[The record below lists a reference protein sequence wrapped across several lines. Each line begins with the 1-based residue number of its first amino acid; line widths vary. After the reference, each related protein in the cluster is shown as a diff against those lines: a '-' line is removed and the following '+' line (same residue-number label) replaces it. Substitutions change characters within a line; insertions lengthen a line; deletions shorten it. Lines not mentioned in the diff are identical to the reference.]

1 MHRDLIGA
9 RSYELEILEF
19 FGPVAAHAQFLTGPI
34 AMNDVIL
41 DLSGIEK
48 HYQNG
53 DTVVRALDGVSLKIH
68 SGEFVAIM
76 GQSGSGKST
85 LMNIIGC
92 LDRPTSGSYRVL
104 GKEAANLSADEL
116 AALRRET
123 FGFVF
128 QRYNLLATATAG
140 ENVEIPSVYAG
151 LPKQKRSQ
159 RANRLLQRLGMADR
173 TDHRPAE
180 LSGGQQQRVAIAR
193 ALVNDPPV
201 ILADEPTGALD
212 SKSGDEVLVL
222 LKELHAEGRTIILI
236 THAET
241 VAQHASRIVR
251 IQDGQIL
258 EDSGVVRKETSSPVD
273 TELNLKSAVTLAAS
287 IHEALV
293 TAWRSLRVNIFRTVL
308 TLLGIIIGVAA
319 VVAMLAVGE
328 GSRQKVLDRI
338 SSFGTN
344 LMLIR
349 PGAAGIRNAG
359 DIVTLIPEDA
369 AAIRALPNIE
379 TALPERSG
387 RMTVRFGNRD
397 YQTSVQGTG
406 EDFPKARDWK
416 VADGQFFNADD
427 MKQYAPVVV
436 LGRTVAKTLFPD
448 GGEVVGN
455 YVLLKNV
462 PFLVIGVMSEKGASP
477 NGSDQDDVIFTP
489 INTGLVRLFGKS
501 YLSSITIKVADAGD
515 IVATQERVE
524 NLLRERHRTEDFS
537 VRNMASFLQAA
548 METQDTFTLLLGT
561 VAAISLLVG
570 GIGVMN
576 IMLVSVVERTRE
588 IGIRMATGARMRD
601 ILLQF
606 NIEAAVVCAAGGLLG
621 ILVGVAAGMILRY
634 SGMSVI
640 FSLTPAV
647 LAFACASATG
657 LIFGYLP
664 ARKAARL
671 DPVVALASE

>member
-1 MHRDLIGA
+1 MKA
-9 RSYELEILEF
+9 PILE
-19 FGPVAAHAQFLTGPI
+19 
-34 AMNDVIL
+34 
-41 DLSGIEK
+41 LSDIHK
-48 HYQNG
+48 HYTNG
-53 DTVVRALDGVSLKIH
+53 DTTVRALDGVSLTIH
-68 SGEFVAIM
+68 RGEFVAIM

-92 LDRPTSGSYRVL
+92 LDRPTSGSYQVL
-104 GKEAANLSADEL
+104 GQEAAHLAPDEL

-128 QRYNLLATATAG
+128 QRYNLLATATAS
-140 ENVEIPSVYAG
+140 ENVEIPSVYTG
-151 LPKQKRSQ
+151 LSKQKRAQ
-159 RANRLLQRLGMADR
+159 RAGGLLQRLGLGDR
-173 TDHRPAE
+173 IDHRPAE

-212 SKSGDEVLVL
+212 SKSGEEVLAL

-236 THAET
+236 THAEN
-241 VAQHASRIVR
+241 VARHASRIVS
-251 IQDGQIL
+251 IQDGRIL
-258 EDSGVVRKETSSPVD
+258 EDSGV
-273 TELNLKSAVTLAAS
+273 TEKLTNENIRDENRNVSGVSFAAS
-287 IHEALV
+287 MQEALV
-293 TAWRSLRVNIFRTVL
+293 TAWRSLRVNLFRTVL

-328 GSRQKVLDRI
+328 GSRQKVMDRI
-338 SSFGTN
+338 SAFGTN

-349 PGAAGIRNAG
+349 PGAAGIRNTG
-359 DIVTLIPEDA
+359 DIITLVPEDA
-369 AAIRALPNIE
+369 AAIKTLPNVE
-379 TALPERSG
+379 NALPERSS
-387 RMTVRFGNRD
+387 RMTVRYGNID

-406 EDFPKARDWK
+406 EDFPSARDWK
-416 VADGQFFNADD
+416 VAEGQFFHADD
-427 MKQYAPVVV
+427 LKTYAPLMV
-436 LGRTVAKTLFPD
+436 LGRTVARTLFPD
-448 GGEVVGN
+448 GRSPVGK
-455 YVLLKNV
+455 YVLLRNV
-462 PFLVIGVMSEKGASP
+462 PFLVIGVMTEKGASP
-477 NGSDQDDVIFTP
+477 NGSDQDDVVFVP
-489 INTGLVRLFGKS
+489 INTGLVRIFGKS
-501 YLSSITIKVADAGD
+501 YLSSITVKVADSTD
-515 IVATQERVE
+515 IDATQASIEA
-524 NLLRERHRTEDFS
+524 LLKSRHRKEDFS
-537 VRNMASFLQAA
+537 VRNMASILQAA

-606 NIEAAVVCAAGGLLG
+606 NIEAAVVCAAGGVLG
-621 ILVGVAAGMILRY
+621 ILVGLIAGVALRY
-634 SGMSVI
+634 SGMTVI
-640 FSLTPAV
+640 FSMTPAV

-671 DPVVALASE
+671 DPVIALASE

>member
-1 MHRDLIGA
+1 MNDT
-9 RSYELEILEF
+9 ILE
-19 FGPVAAHAQFLTGPI
+19 LTDI
-34 AMNDVIL
+34 H
-41 DLSGIEK
+41 K

-53 DTVVRALDGVSLKIH
+53 DTTVRALDGVSLSIKP
-68 SGEFVAIM
+68 GEFVAIM

-104 GKEAANLSADEL
+104 SKEAAYLSADEL

-151 LPKQKRSQ
+151 LAKHKRTE
-159 RANRLLQRLGMADR
+159 RALKLLDRLGLGDR

-212 SKSGDEVLVL
+212 SHSGDEVLAL
-222 LKELHAEGRTIILI
+222 LKQLHAEGRTIILI
-236 THAET
+236 THAEN
-241 VAQHASRIVR
+241 VAQHAGRIVR
-251 IQDGQIL
+251 IQDGRIL
-258 EDSGVVRKETSSPVD
+258 KDSGPAPERTAVAAEDDRDLSEG
-273 TELNLKSAVTLAAS
+273 VTLAAS
-287 IHEALV
+287 MQEALV
-293 TAWRSLRVNIFRTVL
+293 TAWRSLRVNLFRTVL

-349 PGAAGIRNAG
+349 PGAAGIRNTG
-359 DIVTLIPEDA
+359 DIATLVPDDA
-369 AAIRALPNIE
+369 AAIKALPNVE
-379 TALPERSG
+379 AALPERSG
-387 RMTVRFGNRD
+387 RATVRLGNID

-406 EDFPKARDWK
+406 EDFPTARDWP
-416 VADGQFFNADD
+416 VAEGQFFNSDD
-427 MKQYAPVVV
+427 MKHYAAVVV
-436 LGRTVAKTLFPD
+436 LGRTVAKTIFPNGD
-448 GGEVVGN
+448 SPIGK

-462 PFLVIGVMSEKGASP
+462 PFLVTGVMTEKGASP
-477 NGSDQDDVIFTP
+477 NGTDQDDVIFVP
-489 INTGLVRLFGKS
+489 ITTGLVRLFGKN
-501 YLSSITIKVADAGD
+501 YLSSITIKVKDAADID
-515 IVATQERVE
+515 ATQQSVE
-524 NLLRERHRTEDFS
+524 NLLRERHKTEDFS

-606 NIEAAVVCAAGGLLG
+606 NIEAAVVCAAGGVLG
-621 ILVGVAAGMILRY
+621 ILIGIAAGMILRY
-634 SGMSVI
+634 SGMAVI
-640 FSLTPAV
+640 FSVTPAL

-664 ARKAARL
+664 ARKAAQL
-671 DPVVALASE
+671 DPVIALASE

>member
-1 MHRDLIGA
+1 MNDT
-9 RSYELEILEF
+9 ILE
-19 FGPVAAHAQFLTGPI
+19 LTDI
-34 AMNDVIL
+34 H
-41 DLSGIEK
+41 K

-53 DTVVRALDGVSLKIH
+53 DTTVRALDGVSLSIKR
-68 SGEFVAIM
+68 GEFVAIM

-104 GKEAANLSADEL
+104 SKEAAYLSADEL

-151 LPKQKRSQ
+151 LAKHKRTE
-159 RANRLLQRLGMADR
+159 RALKLLERLGLGDR

-212 SKSGDEVLVL
+212 SHSGDEVLAL
-222 LKELHAEGRTIILI
+222 LKQLHAEGRTIILI
-236 THAET
+236 THAEN
-241 VAQHASRIVR
+241 VAQHAGRIVR
-251 IQDGQIL
+251 IQDGRIL
-258 EDSGVVRKETSSPVD
+258 KDSGPAPERTAVAAEDDRDLSEG
-273 TELNLKSAVTLAAS
+273 VTLAAS
-287 IHEALV
+287 MQEALV
-293 TAWRSLRVNIFRTVL
+293 TAWRSLRVNLFRTVL

-349 PGAAGIRNAG
+349 PGAAGIRNTG
-359 DIVTLIPEDA
+359 DIATLVPDDA
-369 AAIRALPNIE
+369 AAIKALPNVE
-379 TALPERSG
+379 AALPERSG
-387 RMTVRFGNRD
+387 RATVRLGNID

-406 EDFPKARDWK
+406 EDFPTARDWP
-416 VADGQFFNADD
+416 VAEGQFFNSDD
-427 MKQYAPVVV
+427 MKHYAAVVV
-436 LGRTVAKTLFPD
+436 LGRTVAKTIFPNGD
-448 GGEVVGN
+448 SPIGK

-462 PFLVIGVMSEKGASP
+462 PFLVTGVMTEKGASP
-477 NGSDQDDVIFTP
+477 NGTDQDDVIFVP
-489 INTGLVRLFGKS
+489 ITTGLVRLFGKN
-501 YLSSITIKVADAGD
+501 YLSSITIKVKDAAD
-515 IVATQERVE
+515 INATQQSVE
-524 NLLRERHRTEDFS
+524 NLLRERHKTEDFS

-606 NIEAAVVCAAGGLLG
+606 NIEAAVVCAAGGVLG
-621 ILVGVAAGMILRY
+621 ILIGIAAGMILRY
-634 SGMSVI
+634 SGMAVI
-640 FSLTPAV
+640 FSVTPAL

-664 ARKAARL
+664 ARKAAQL
-671 DPVVALASE
+671 DPVIALASE

>member
-1 MHRDLIGA
+1 MN
-9 RSYELEILEF
+9 EKILE
-19 FGPVAAHAQFLTGPI
+19 LK
-34 AMNDVIL
+34 DVH
-41 DLSGIEK
+41 K

-53 DTVVRALDGVSLKIH
+53 DTTVRALDGVSLTVH
-68 SGEFVAIM
+68 RGEFLAIM

-104 GKEAANLSADEL
+104 GKEASQLSPDEL

-151 LPKQKRSQ
+151 LPKHKRAQ
-159 RANRLLQRLGMADR
+159 RAGGLLQRLGLGDR
-173 TDHRPAE
+173 TDHRPSE
-180 LSGGQQQRVAIAR
+180 LSGGQQQRVAVAR

-212 SKSGDEVLVL
+212 SKSGEEVLTL
-222 LKELHAEGRTIILI
+222 LKQLHGEGRTIILI
-236 THAET
+236 THAEN
-241 VAQHASRIVR
+241 VARHASRIVQ
-251 IQDGQIL
+251 IQDGRIT
-258 EDSGVVRKETSSPVD
+258 EDSGVRDHGTVTSEYEDRDYTSGV
-273 TELNLKSAVTLAAS
+273 SFAVSLE
-287 IHEALV
+287 EALV
-293 TAWRSLRVNIFRTVL
+293 TAWRSLRVNLFRTVL

-328 GSRQKVLDRI
+328 GSRQKVMDRI
-338 SSFGTN
+338 SAFGTN
-344 LMLIR
+344 LMLVR
-349 PGAAGIRNAG
+349 PGGAGIRNAG
-359 DIVTLIPEDA
+359 DIATLVPEDA
-369 AAIRALPNIE
+369 AAIKALPNIE

-387 RMTVRFGNRD
+387 RMTVRYGNMD

-406 EDFPKARDWK
+406 EDFPSARDWK
-416 VADGQFFNADD
+416 VGEGQFFNADD
-427 MKQYAPVVV
+427 MKLYAPVVV
-436 LGRTVAKTLFPD
+436 LGRTVAKTVFPE
-448 GGEVVGN
+448 GGNPVGK
-455 YVLLKNV
+455 YVLLRNV
-462 PFLVIGVMSEKGASP
+462 PFLVIGVMTEKGASP
-477 NGSDQDDVIFTP
+477 NGSDQDDVIFVP
-489 INTGLVRLFGKS
+489 INTGLIRLFGKT
-501 YLSSITIKVADAGD
+501 YLSSITIKVADASD
-515 IVATQERVE
+515 IEATQQRVE
-524 NLLRERHRTEDFS
+524 TLLKTRHRAEDFS
-537 VRNMASFLQAA
+537 VRNMASILQAA

-606 NIEAAVVCAAGGLLG
+606 NIEAAVVCAAGGVLG
-621 ILVGVAAGMILRY
+621 IVLGIISGLVLRY
-634 SGMSVI
+634 SGMTVVFSV
-640 FSLTPAV
+640 TPAV
-647 LAFACASATG
+647 LAFVCASATG

-664 ARKAARL
+664 ARKAAQL

>member
-1 MHRDLIGA
+1 MN
-9 RSYELEILEF
+9 STILE
-19 FGPVAAHAQFLTGPI
+19 L
-34 AMNDVIL
+34 NDIQ
-41 DLSGIEK
+41 K
-48 HYQNG
+48 HYKNG
-53 DTVVRALDGVSLKIH
+53 DSTVRALDGVSLTIQR
-68 SGEFVAIM
+68 GEFVAIM

-92 LDRPTSGSYRVL
+92 LDRPTAGSYRVL

-128 QRYNLLATATAG
+128 QKYNLLATATAG

-151 LPKQKRSQ
+151 LAKHKRAE
-159 RANRLLQRLGMADR
+159 RALSLLGRLGLADR

-212 SKSGDEVLVL
+212 SHSGDEVLAL
-222 LKELHAEGRTIILI
+222 LQQLHAEGRTIVLI
-236 THAET
+236 THAEN
-241 VAQHASRIVR
+241 VARHASRIVR
-251 IQDGQIL
+251 IQDGRVL
-258 EDSGVVRKETSSPVD
+258 EDSGAVHGDVA
-273 TELNLKSAVTLAAS
+273 SAVAREDYDLGRGVSLAAS
-287 IHEALV
+287 MQEALV

-359 DIVTLIPEDA
+359 DIATLVPEDA
-369 AAIRALPNIE
+369 TAIKALPNIE
-379 TALPERSG
+379 TALPERNG
-387 RMTVRFGNRD
+387 RMTVRFGNID
-397 YQTSVQGTG
+397 YQTSVQGTA
-406 EDFPKARDWK
+406 EDFPKARDWP
-416 VADGQFFNADD
+416 VAEGQFFNADD
-427 MKQYAPVVV
+427 RKQYAAVVV
-436 LGRTVAKTLFPD
+436 LGRSVAKTLFPD
-448 GGEVVGN
+448 GRNPVGK
-455 YVLLKNV
+455 YVLMRNV
-462 PFLVIGVMSEKGASP
+462 PFVVIGVMTEKGASP
-477 NGSDQDDVIFTP
+477 NGSDQDDVIFVP
-489 INTGLVRLFGKS
+489 ISTGLIRLFGKN
-501 YLSSITIKVADAGD
+501 YLSSITIKVKEAAD
-515 IVATQERVE
+515 IEATQQSVE
-524 NLLRERHRTEDFS
+524 ALLRARHKTEDFS

-606 NIEAAVVCAAGGLLG
+606 NIEAAVVCAAGGMLG
-621 ILVGVAAGMILRY
+621 ILVGLGAGLLLRY
-634 SGMSVI
+634 TGMSVI
-640 FSLTPAV
+640 FSVTPAL

-664 ARKAARL
+664 ARKAAQL

>member
-1 MHRDLIGA
+1 MSA
-9 RSYELEILEF
+9 TILE
-19 FGPVAAHAQFLTGPI
+19 
-34 AMNDVIL
+34 
-41 DLSGIEK
+41 LSDIHK
-48 HYQNG
+48 HYKNG
-53 DTVVRALDGVSLKIH
+53 DTTVRALDGVSLTIQR
-68 SGEFVAIM
+68 GEFVAIM

-104 GKEAANLSADEL
+104 GKEAAHLSPDEL

-128 QRYNLLATATAG
+128 QKYNLLATATAG

-151 LPKQKRSQ
+151 LAKHKRSE
-159 RANRLLQRLGMADR
+159 RAASLLRRLGLGDR
-173 TDHRPAE
+173 TDHRPSE

-212 SKSGDEVLVL
+212 SRSGDEVLAL
-222 LKELHAEGRTIILI
+222 LKQLHAEGRTIILI
-236 THAET
+236 THAEN
-241 VAQHASRIVR
+241 VAQNAGRIVR
-251 IQDGQIL
+251 IQDGRIL
-258 EDSGVVRKETSSPVD
+258 DDTASQQASSALARQDLDLGRGVG
-273 TELNLKSAVTLAAS
+273 LAAS
-287 IHEALV
+287 VQEALV
-293 TAWRSLRVNIFRTVL
+293 TAWRSLRVNLFRTVL

-359 DIVTLIPEDA
+359 DIATLVPDDA
-369 AAIRALPNIE
+369 DAIRELPNIE
-379 TALPERSG
+379 AVLPERNG
-387 RMTVRFGNRD
+387 RATVRYGNID
-397 YQTSVQGTG
+397 YQTSTQGTG
-406 EDFPKARDWK
+406 EDFPAARDWP
-416 VADGQFFNADD
+416 VAEGQFFSHDD
-427 MKQYAPVVV
+427 MKHYAAVVV

-448 GGEVVGN
+448 GSSPVGK
-455 YVLLKNV
+455 YVLLRNV
-462 PFLVIGVMSEKGASP
+462 PFLVIGVMTEKGASP
-477 NGSDQDDVIFTP
+477 FGSDQDDVIFVP
-489 INTGLVRLFGKS
+489 INTGLVRLFGKN
-501 YLSSITIKVADAGD
+501 YLSSITIKVKDTADLA
-515 IVATQERVE
+515 ATQERVE
-524 NLLRERHRTEDFS
+524 NLLIARHKAEDFS
-537 VRNMASFLQAA
+537 VRNMASYLQAA

-606 NIEAAVVCAAGGLLG
+606 NIEAAVVCAAGGILG
-621 ILVGVAAGMILRY
+621 ILVGVGAGLVLRF

-640 FSLTPAV
+640 FSVTPAV

-657 LIFGYLP
+657 LVFGYLP
-664 ARKAARL
+664 ARKAAQL
-671 DPVVALASE
+671 DPVIALASE

>member
-1 MHRDLIGA
+1 MT
-9 RSYELEILEF
+9 ILE
-19 FGPVAAHAQFLTGPI
+19 LTDI
-34 AMNDVIL
+34 Q
-41 DLSGIEK
+41 K
-48 HYQNG
+48 HYKNG
-53 DTVVRALDGVSLKIH
+53 DTVVRALDGVSLTIKR
-68 SGEFVAIM
+68 GEFVAIM

-128 QRYNLLATATAG
+128 QKYNLLATATAG

-151 LPKQKRSQ
+151 LAKHKRAE
-159 RANRLLQRLGMADR
+159 RAVGLLRRLGLGDR
-173 TDHRPAE
+173 TDHRPSE

-212 SKSGDEVLVL
+212 SRSGDEVLAL
-222 LKELHAEGRTIILI
+222 LKQLHAEGRTIILI
-236 THAET
+236 THAEN

-251 IQDGQIL
+251 IQDGRIL
-258 EDSGVVRKETSSPVD
+258 EDS
-273 TELNLKSAVTLAAS
+273 SAACGAAAASAAQEDYDLSRGVTLAAS
-287 IHEALV
+287 VQEALV

-359 DIVTLIPEDA
+359 DIATLVPEDA
-369 AAIRALPNIE
+369 AALKTLPNIE
-379 TALPERSG
+379 AALPERST
-387 RMTVRFGNRD
+387 RTTVRFGSID

-406 EDFPKARDWK
+406 EDFPKARDWP
-416 VADGQFFNADD
+416 VAEGQFFNADD
-427 MKQYAPVVV
+427 MKQYAAVVV

-448 GGEVVGN
+448 GGSPIGK
-455 YVLLKNV
+455 YVLMRNV
-462 PFLVIGVMSEKGASP
+462 PFLVIGVMTEKGASP
-477 NGSDQDDVIFTP
+477 NGSDQDDVIFVP
-489 INTGLVRLFGKS
+489 INTGLVRLFGRS
-501 YLSSITIKVADAGD
+501 YLSSITVKVKDSADIA
-515 IVATQERVE
+515 ATQESVE
-524 NLLRERHRTEDFS
+524 ALLRARHKSEDFS

-606 NIEAAVVCAAGGLLG
+606 NIEAAVVCAAGGILG
-621 ILVGVAAGMILRY
+621 ILVGVGAGLVLRY
-634 SGMSVI
+634 TGMSVI
-640 FSLTPAV
+640 FSVTPAV
-647 LAFACASATG
+647 LAFVCASATG

-664 ARKAARL
+664 ARKAAQL
-671 DPVVALASE
+671 DPVIALASE

>member
-1 MHRDLIGA
+1 MSALLELTDL
-9 RSYELEILEF
+9 
-19 FGPVAAHAQFLTGPI
+19 H
-34 AMNDVIL
+34 
-41 DLSGIEK
+41 K

-53 DTVVRALDGVSLKIH
+53 DSIVRALDGVSLNIRR
-68 SGEFVAIM
+68 GEFVAIM

-92 LDRPTSGSYRVL
+92 LDRPTAGSYRVM
-104 GKEAANLSADEL
+104 GREAAHLSPDEL

-128 QRYNLLATATAG
+128 QRYNLLATASAG

-151 LPKQKRSQ
+151 LAKRQ
-159 RANRLLQRLGMADR
+159 RVERARRLLERLGLGDR
-173 TDHRPAE
+173 IDHRPAE

-212 SKSGDEVLVL
+212 SHSGEEVLAL
-222 LKELHAEGRTIILI
+222 LKQLHAEGRTIILI
-236 THAET
+236 THAEN
-241 VAQHASRIVR
+241 VAKNASRIVR
-251 IQDGQIL
+251 IQDGRII
-258 EDSGVVRKETSSPVD
+258 EDSG
-273 TELNLKSAVTLAAS
+273 SANEAQALREAKQLRLAAAVSLAAS
-287 IHEALV
+287 LQEALV
-293 TAWRSLRVNIFRTVL
+293 TAWRSLRVNLFRTVL

-349 PGAAGIRNAG
+349 PGAAGIRNTG
-359 DIVTLIPEDA
+359 DIATLVPEDA
-369 AAIRALPNIE
+369 QAIKTLPNIE
-379 TALPERSG
+379 TALPERNG
-387 RMTVRFGNRD
+387 RVTVRFGNID

-406 EDFPKARDWK
+406 EDFPAARDWP

-427 MKQYAPVVV
+427 LKHYTAVVV
-436 LGRTVAKTLFPD
+436 LGRTVAKTLFSN
-448 GGEVVGN
+448 GESPVGK
-455 YVLLKNV
+455 YVLMRNV
-462 PFLVIGVMSEKGASP
+462 PFLVIGVMTEKGASP
-477 NGSDQDDVIFTP
+477 NGSDQDDVIFVP
-489 INTGLVRLFGKS
+489 ITTGLVRLFGKN
-501 YLSSITIKVADAGD
+501 YLSSITVKVKDTADID
-515 IVATQERVE
+515 ATQARVE
-524 NLLRERHRTEDFS
+524 ALLKERHRTEDFS

-606 NIEAAVVCAAGGLLG
+606 NIEAAVVCAAGGVLG
-621 ILVGVAAGMILRY
+621 IVLGVIAGWVLRY
-634 SGMSVI
+634 GGMSVV
-640 FSLTPAV
+640 FSVSPAV
-647 LAFACASATG
+647 LAFVCASATG

-664 ARKAARL
+664 ARKAAQL

>member
-1 MHRDLIGA
+1 M
-9 RSYELEILEF
+9 ETPILELKNI
-19 FGPVAAHAQFLTGPI
+19 H
-34 AMNDVIL
+34 
-41 DLSGIEK
+41 K
-48 HYQNG
+48 HYANG
-53 DTVVRALDGVSLKIH
+53 GATVRALDGVSLTIH
-68 SGEFVAIM
+68 RGEFVAIM

-92 LDRPTSGSYRVL
+92 LDRPTSGSYLVL
-104 GKEAANLSADEL
+104 DKEATYLSPDEL

-151 LPKQKRSQ
+151 LSKQKRVQ
-159 RANRLLQRLGMADR
+159 RASGLLQRLGLGDR
-173 TDHRPAE
+173 ADHRPAE

-212 SKSGDEVLVL
+212 SKSGEEVLAL

-236 THAET
+236 THAEN
-241 VAQHASRIVR
+241 VARHASRIVR
-251 IQDGQIL
+251 IQDGQIF
-258 EDSGVVRKETSSPVD
+258 EDSGLAERLETEIISDDKSSADGV
-273 TELNLKSAVTLAAS
+273 SFAAS
-287 IHEALV
+287 LQEALV
-293 TAWRSLRVNIFRTVL
+293 AAWRSLHVNLFRTVL

-328 GSRQKVLDRI
+328 GSRQKVMDRI
-338 SSFGTN
+338 SAFGTN

-349 PGAAGIRNAG
+349 PGAAGIRNTG
-359 DIVTLIPEDA
+359 DIITLVPEDA
-369 AAIRALPNIE
+369 AAIKALPNIE
-379 TALPERSG
+379 AALPERSS
-387 RMTVRFGNRD
+387 RMTVRYGNID

-406 EDFPKARDWK
+406 EDFPSARDWK
-416 VADGQFFNADD
+416 VAEGQFFHADD
-427 MKQYAPVVV
+427 LKAYAPVVV
-436 LGRTVAKTLFPD
+436 LGRTVARTLFPD
-448 GGEVVGN
+448 GRSPVGK
-455 YVLLKNV
+455 YVLLRNV
-462 PFLVIGVMSEKGASP
+462 PFLVIGVMTEKGASP
-477 NGSDQDDVIFTP
+477 NGSDQDDVIFVP

-501 YLSSITIKVADAGD
+501 YLSSITVKVTDTTD
-515 IVATQERVE
+515 IDATQASIEA
-524 NLLRERHRTEDFS
+524 LLKARHRTEDFS
-537 VRNMASFLQAA
+537 VRNMASILQAA

-606 NIEAAVVCAAGGLLG
+606 NIEAAVVCAAGGVLG
-621 ILVGVAAGMILRY
+621 IVVGVIAGMVLRY
-634 SGMSVI
+634 TGMTVI
-640 FSLTPAV
+640 FSVTPAV
-647 LAFACASATG
+647 LAFVCASATG

-664 ARKAARL
+664 ARKAAQL

>member
-1 MHRDLIGA
+1 MNQT
-9 RSYELEILEF
+9 ILE
-19 FGPVAAHAQFLTGPI
+19 
-34 AMNDVIL
+34 
-41 DLSGIEK
+41 LSGIHK
-48 HYQNG
+48 HYKNG
-53 DTVVRALDGVSLKIH
+53 ETVVRALDGVSLTIRH
-68 SGEFVAIM
+68 GEFVAIM

-92 LDRPTSGSYRVL
+92 LDQPTAGSYRVL
-104 GKEAANLSADEL
+104 GKEASRLEADEL
-116 AALRRET
+116 AGLRRET

-128 QRYNLLATATAG
+128 QKYNLLATATAG

-151 LPKQKRSQ
+151 LPKHKRTR
-159 RANRLLQRLGMADR
+159 RAIDLLARLGLGDR
-173 TDHRPAE
+173 VDHRPAE

-212 SKSGDEVLVL
+212 SRSGDEVLAL
-222 LKELHAEGRTIILI
+222 LKQLHAEGRTIILI
-236 THAET
+236 THAEN

-251 IQDGQIL
+251 IQDGRIL
-258 EDSGVVRKETSSPVD
+258 EDTGDRPENRDPMAPESYELSRGVG
-273 TELNLKSAVTLAAS
+273 LAAS
-287 IHEALV
+287 AQEALV
-293 TAWRSLRVNIFRTVL
+293 TAWRSLRVNLFRTVL

-359 DIVTLIPEDA
+359 DIATLVPDDA
-369 AAIRALPNIE
+369 AAIQALPNIE
-379 TALPERSG
+379 AALPERNG
-387 RMTVRFGNRD
+387 RMTARFGNLD

-406 EDFPKARDWK
+406 EDFPKARDWP
-416 VADGQFFNADD
+416 VAQGQFFNADD
-427 MKQYAPVVV
+427 RKYYAAVVV
-436 LGRTVAKTLFPD
+436 LGKTVAQTLFPN
-448 GGEVVGN
+448 GENPVGK
-455 YVLLKNV
+455 YILMRNV
-462 PFLVIGVMSEKGASP
+462 PFLVIGVMTEKGASP
-477 NGSDQDDVIFTP
+477 NGSDQDDVIFVP
-489 INTGLVRLFGKS
+489 INTGLVRLFGKN
-501 YLSSITIKVADAGD
+501 YLSSITIKVKDAADLD
-515 IVATQERVE
+515 ATQQSVE
-524 NLLRERHRTEDFS
+524 ALLRTRHKTEDFS
-537 VRNMASFLQAA
+537 VRNMASYLQAA

-606 NIEAAVVCAAGGLLG
+606 NIEAAVVCAAGGILG
-621 ILVGVAAGMILRY
+621 ILVGIGAGLVLRY
-634 SGMSVI
+634 TGMSVI
-640 FSLTPAV
+640 FSVTPAM
-647 LAFACASATG
+647 LAFVCASATG

-664 ARKAARL
+664 ARKAAQL

>member
-1 MHRDLIGA
+1 MSAI
-9 RSYELEILEF
+9 ILE
-19 FGPVAAHAQFLTGPI
+19 LT
-34 AMNDVIL
+34 DVH
-41 DLSGIEK
+41 K

-53 DTVVRALDGVSLKIH
+53 DTTVRALDGVSLSIER
-68 SGEFVAIM
+68 GEFVAIM

-104 GKEAANLSADEL
+104 GKEAAHLSPDEL

-140 ENVEIPSVYAG
+140 ENVQIPSVYAG
-151 LPKQKRSQ
+151 LAKHKRTE
-159 RANRLLQRLGMADR
+159 RAVKLLERLGLGDR

-212 SKSGDEVLVL
+212 SRSGDEVLAL
-222 LKELHAEGRTIILI
+222 LKQLHAEGRTIILI

-241 VAQHASRIVR
+241 VAQHAGRIVR
-251 IQDGQIL
+251 IQDGRIL
-258 EDSGVVRKETSSPVD
+258 EDSGRTKEHGTTAVED
-273 TELNLKSAVTLAAS
+273 RNLREGVSLAAS
-287 IHEALV
+287 MQEALV
-293 TAWRSLRVNIFRTVL
+293 TAWRSLRVNLFRTVL

-349 PGAAGIRNAG
+349 PGAAGIRNTG
-359 DIVTLIPEDA
+359 DIATLVPDDA
-369 AAIRALPNIE
+369 AAIKALPNIDA
-379 TALPERSG
+379 ALPERSG
-387 RMTVRFGNRD
+387 RATVRLGNID

-406 EDFPKARDWK
+406 EDFPSARDWP
-416 VADGQFFNADD
+416 VAEGQFFNGDD
-427 MKQYAPVVV
+427 MKHYAAVVV
-436 LGRTVAKTLFPD
+436 LGRTVAKTMFPNGD
-448 GGEVVGN
+448 SPVGK
-455 YVLLKNV
+455 YILLKNV
-462 PFLVIGVMSEKGASP
+462 PFLVTGVMTEKGASP
-477 NGSDQDDVIFTP
+477 NGSDQDDVIFVP
-489 INTGLVRLFGKS
+489 ITTGLVRLFGKN
-501 YLSSITIKVADAGD
+501 YLSSITIKVKDAAD
-515 IVATQERVE
+515 IEATQQSVE
-524 NLLRERHRTEDFS
+524 NLLRERHKTEDFS

-606 NIEAAVVCAAGGLLG
+606 NIEAAVVCAAGGILG
-621 ILVGVAAGMILRY
+621 ILIGIGAGMILRY
-634 SGMSVI
+634 SGMAVI
-640 FSLTPAV
+640 FSITPAV

-664 ARKAARL
+664 ARKAAQL
-671 DPVVALASE
+671 DPVIALASE

>member
-1 MHRDLIGA
+1 MN
-9 RSYELEILEF
+9 ETILE
-19 FGPVAAHAQFLTGPI
+19 
-34 AMNDVIL
+34 
-41 DLSGIEK
+41 LSGIEK
-48 HYQNG
+48 HYKNG
-53 DTVVRALDGVSLKIH
+53 DTTVRALDGVSLKIRR
-68 SGEFVAIM
+68 GEFVAIM

-85 LMNIIGC
+85 LMNILGC
-92 LDRPTSGSYRVL
+92 LDSPTAGSYKVL
-104 GKEAANLSADEL
+104 GREAANLEPDEL
-116 AALRRET
+116 ASLRRET

-128 QRYNLLATATAG
+128 QKYNLLATASAG

-151 LPKQKRSQ
+151 LPKHKRVE
-159 RANRLLQRLGMADR
+159 RAASLLARLGLGDR
-173 TDHRPAE
+173 TAHRPSE

-212 SKSGDEVLVL
+212 SKSGDEVLAL
-222 LKELHAEGRTIILI
+222 LKQLHAEGRTIILI
-236 THAET
+236 THAEN
-241 VAQHASRIVR
+241 VAQHAGRIVR
-251 IQDGQIL
+251 IQDGRIL
-258 EDSGVVRKETSSPVD
+258 EDSGSFTDQR
-273 TELNLKSAVTLAAS
+273 TESVAANNRSFESAVGLMAS
-287 IHEALV
+287 VQEALV
-293 TAWRSLRVNIFRTVL
+293 TAWRALRVNIFRTML

-359 DIVTLIPEDA
+359 DIATLVPDDA
-369 AAIRALPNIE
+369 AAIKALPNVE
-379 TALPERSG
+379 TALAERSS
-387 RMTVRFGNRD
+387 RLTVRYGNLD
-397 YQTSVQGTG
+397 YQTSAQGTG
-406 EDFPKARDWK
+406 ENFPSARDWP
-416 VADGQFFNADD
+416 VAEGQFFNAED
-427 MKQYAPVVV
+427 MKQYAAVVV
-436 LGRTVAKTLFPD
+436 LGRTVARTLFPD
-448 GGEVVGN
+448 GGSPVGK
-455 YVLLKNV
+455 YILMRSV
-462 PFLVIGVMSEKGASP
+462 PFVVIGVMTEKGASP
-477 NGSDQDDVIFTP
+477 NGSDQDDVVFVP
-489 INTGLVRLFGKS
+489 ISTGLVRLFGKN
-501 YLSSITIKVADAGD
+501 YLSSITIKVNDAADID
-515 IVATQERVE
+515 ATQARVE
-524 NLLRERHRTEDFS
+524 ALLKARHNAEDFS

-601 ILLQF
+601 IMLQF

-621 ILVGVAAGMILRY
+621 ILVGVIAGLVLRY
-634 SGMSVI
+634 SGMTVI
-640 FSLTPAV
+640 FSVTPAA

-664 ARKAARL
+664 ARKAAQL

>member
-1 MHRDLIGA
+1 MN
-9 RSYELEILEF
+9 EKILE
-19 FGPVAAHAQFLTGPI
+19 LTDI
-34 AMNDVIL
+34 H
-41 DLSGIEK
+41 K

-53 DTVVRALDGVSLKIH
+53 DTTVRALDGVSLTVH
-68 SGEFVAIM
+68 RGEFVAIM

-104 GKEAANLSADEL
+104 GKEASQLSPDQL

-151 LPKQKRSQ
+151 LPKHKRAQ
-159 RANRLLQRLGMADR
+159 RAGGLLQRLGLGDR

-180 LSGGQQQRVAIAR
+180 LSGGQQQRVAVAR

-212 SKSGDEVLVL
+212 SKSGEEVLTL
-222 LKELHAEGRTIILI
+222 LKQLHAEGRTIILI
-236 THAET
+236 THAEN
-241 VAQHASRIVR
+241 VARHASRIVQ
-251 IQDGQIL
+251 IQDGRIT
-258 EDSGVVRKETSSPVD
+258 EDSGVPDQGTVTSEYENRDYTSGV
-273 TELNLKSAVTLAAS
+273 SFAVSLQ
-287 IHEALV
+287 EALV
-293 TAWRSLRVNIFRTVL
+293 TAWRSLRVNLFRTVL

-328 GSRQKVLDRI
+328 GSRQKVMDRI
-338 SSFGTN
+338 SAFGTN
-344 LMLIR
+344 LMLVR
-349 PGAAGIRNAG
+349 PGGAGIRNAG
-359 DIVTLIPEDA
+359 DIATLVPEDA
-369 AAIRALPNIE
+369 AAIKALSNIE

-387 RMTVRFGNRD
+387 RMTVRYGNMD

-406 EDFPKARDWK
+406 EDFPSARDWK
-416 VADGQFFNADD
+416 VAEGQFFNADD
-427 MKQYAPVVV
+427 MKLYAPVVV
-436 LGRTVAKTLFPD
+436 LGRTVAQTLFPD
-448 GGEVVGN
+448 GGSPVGK
-455 YVLLKNV
+455 YVLLRNV
-462 PFLVIGVMSEKGASP
+462 PFLVIGVMTEKGASP
-477 NGSDQDDVIFTP
+477 NGSDQDDVIFVP
-489 INTGLVRLFGKS
+489 INTGLIRLFGKT
-501 YLSSITIKVADAGD
+501 YLSSITIKVADAAD

-524 NLLRERHRTEDFS
+524 TLLKTRHRAEDFS
-537 VRNMASFLQAA
+537 VRNMASILQAA

-621 ILVGVAAGMILRY
+621 IVVGVISGLVLRY
-634 SGMSVI
+634 SGMTVI
-640 FSLTPAV
+640 FSVTPAV
-647 LAFACASATG
+647 LAFVCASATG

-664 ARKAARL
+664 ARKAAKL

>member
-1 MHRDLIGA
+1 
-9 RSYELEILEF
+9 
-19 FGPVAAHAQFLTGPI
+19 
-34 AMNDVIL
+34 MNDIIL
-41 DLSGIEK
+41 QLENIHK

-53 DTVVRALDGVSLKIH
+53 DTIVRALDGVSLTICR
-68 SGEFVAIM
+68 GEFVAIM

-92 LDRPTSGSYRVL
+92 LDRPTSGSYKVL
-104 GKEAANLSADEL
+104 GKEAAHLSPDEL

-151 LPKQKRSQ
+151 LPKQKRASHAQ
-159 RANRLLQRLGMADR
+159 GLLQRLGLGDR

-212 SKSGDEVLVL
+212 SKSGEEVLAL
-222 LKELHAEGRTIILI
+222 LKKLHAEGRTIILI
-236 THAET
+236 THAEN
-241 VAQHASRIVR
+241 VAKHASRIVQ
-251 IQDGQIL
+251 IQDGHVI
-258 EDSGVVRKETSSPVD
+258 EDSGI
-273 TELNLKSAVTLAAS
+273 SADIPEAVITNGNNHHVNGARWTAS
-287 IHEALV
+287 LQEALV
-293 TAWRSLRVNIFRTVL
+293 TAWRSLRVNLFRTVL

-344 LMLIR
+344 LMLVR
-349 PGAAGIRNAG
+349 PGGAGIRNSG
-359 DIVTLIPEDA
+359 DIVTLVPEDA
-369 AAIRALPNIE
+369 VAIRELPNIE
-379 TALPERSG
+379 TALPERNG
-387 RMTVRFGNRD
+387 RMTVRYGNID

-406 EDFPKARDWK
+406 EDFPSARDWK
-416 VADGQFFNADD
+416 VAEGQFFSADD
-427 MKQYAPVVV
+427 MKQYAAVVV
-436 LGRTVAKTLFPD
+436 LGRTVAKTIFPN
-448 GGEVVGN
+448 GASPVGK
-455 YVLLKNV
+455 YVLLRNV
-462 PFLVIGVMSEKGASP
+462 PFLVIGVMTEKGASP
-477 NGSDQDDVIFTP
+477 NGSDQDDVIFVP
-489 INTGLVRLFGKS
+489 INTGMVRLFGKK
-501 YLSSITIKVADAGD
+501 YLSSITIKVRDASD
-515 IVATQERVE
+515 VDATQERVE
-524 NLLRERHRTEDFS
+524 ALLKARHGTEDFS
-537 VRNMASFLQAA
+537 VRNMASILQAA

-601 ILLQF
+601 IMLQF
-606 NIEAAVVCAAGGLLG
+606 NIEAAVVCAAGGILG
-621 ILVGVAAGMILRY
+621 IAVGVLAGFVLRY
-634 SGMSVI
+634 SGMTVI
-640 FSLTPAV
+640 FSVAPAV

-664 ARKAARL
+664 ARKAAQL
-671 DPVVALASE
+671 DPVIALASE

>member
-1 MHRDLIGA
+1 ML
-9 RSYELEILEF
+9 EL
-19 FGPVAAHAQFLTGPI
+19 
-34 AMNDVIL
+34 NDIH
-41 DLSGIEK
+41 K

-53 DTVVRALDGVSLKIH
+53 DTTVRALDGVSLRIRR
-68 SGEFVAIM
+68 GEFVAIM

-104 GKEAANLSADEL
+104 GKEAAHLSADEL

-151 LPKQKRSQ
+151 LPKPKRRR
-159 RANRLLQRLGMADR
+159 RAAGLLSTLGLGDR
-173 TDHRPAE
+173 ADHRPSE

-212 SKSGDEVLVL
+212 SKSGDEVLAL
-222 LKELHAEGRTIILI
+222 LEQLHAEGRTIILI
-236 THAET
+236 THAENI
-241 VAQHASRIVR
+241 AAHAGRIVR
-251 IQDGQIL
+251 IQDGRIF
-258 EDSGVVRKETSSPVD
+258 EDNGAARADVAAAEQSDRPLG
-273 TELNLKSAVTLAAS
+273 SAVTFAAS
-287 IHEALV
+287 LQEALV
-293 TAWRSLRVNIFRTVL
+293 TAWRSLQVNLFRTIL

-344 LMLIR
+344 LMLVR

-359 DIVTLIPEDA
+359 DIATLVPEDA
-369 AAIRALPNIE
+369 AAIRALPNVE

-387 RMTVRFGNRD
+387 RITVRQGNRD

-406 EDFPKARDWK
+406 EDFPAARDWP
-416 VADGQFFNADD
+416 VAEGQFFNAED
-427 MKQYAPVVV
+427 MKTYAPVVV
-436 LGRTVAKTLFPD
+436 LGRTVANTLFP
-448 GGEVVGN
+448 GGGSPVGK

-477 NGSDQDDVIFTP
+477 SGSDQDDVIFVP

-501 YLSSITIKVADAGD
+501 YLSSITIKVRDAAV
-515 IVATQERVE
+515 IETTQTQVE
-524 NLLRERHRTEDFS
+524 TLLRNRHRTEDFS

-606 NIEAAVVCAAGGLLG
+606 NIEAAVVCAAGGLIG
-621 ILVGVAAGMILRY
+621 ILVGLLAGIALRY

-640 FSLTPAV
+640 FSITPAL

>member
-1 MHRDLIGA
+1 MKTP
-9 RSYELEILEF
+9 ILE
-19 FGPVAAHAQFLTGPI
+19 L
-34 AMNDVIL
+34 NDIH
-41 DLSGIEK
+41 K
-48 HYQNG
+48 HYING
-53 DTVVRALDGVSLKIH
+53 DTTVRALDGVSLTIH
-68 SGEFVAIM
+68 RGEFVAVM

-104 GKEAANLSADEL
+104 GKEAAYLSPDEL

-151 LPKQKRSQ
+151 LSKQRRVQ
-159 RANRLLQRLGMADR
+159 RASRLLRRLGLGDR

-212 SKSGDEVLVL
+212 SKSGEEVLAL

-236 THAET
+236 THAEN
-241 VAQHASRIVR
+241 VARHASRIVR
-251 IQDGQIL
+251 IQDGQIF
-258 EDSGVVRKETSSPVD
+258 EDSGVAGKLTSETIQD
-273 TELNLKSAVTLAAS
+273 ANRNLSGVSLSASLQ
-287 IHEALV
+287 EALF
-293 TAWRSLRVNIFRTVL
+293 TAWRSLHVNLFRTVL

-328 GSRQKVLDRI
+328 GSRQKVMDRI
-338 SSFGTN
+338 SAFGTN

-349 PGAAGIRNAG
+349 PGAAGIRNTG
-359 DIVTLIPEDA
+359 DIITLVPEDA
-369 AAIRALPNIE
+369 AAIKTLPNIE
-379 TALPERSG
+379 AALPERSN
-387 RMTVRFGNRD
+387 RMTVRYGNID

-406 EDFPKARDWK
+406 EDFPSARDWK
-416 VADGQFFNADD
+416 VAEGQFFHGNDL
-427 MKQYAPVVV
+427 KSFAPVVV
-436 LGRTVAKTLFPD
+436 LGRTVVKTLFP
-448 GGEVVGN
+448 GGGSPVGK
-455 YVLLKNV
+455 YVLLRNV
-462 PFLVIGVMSEKGASP
+462 PFLVIGVMTEKGASP
-477 NGSDQDDVIFTP
+477 NGSDQDDVIFVP

-501 YLSSITIKVADAGD
+501 YLSSITVKVADTTD
-515 IVATQERVE
+515 IDATQASIEAV
-524 NLLRERHRTEDFS
+524 LKARHRTEDFS
-537 VRNMASFLQAA
+537 VRNMASILQAA
-548 METQDTFTLLLGT
+548 IETQDTFTLLLGT

-606 NIEAAVVCAAGGLLG
+606 NIEAAVVCAAGGVLG
-621 ILVGVAAGMILRY
+621 IVVGVVAGMILRY
-634 SGMSVI
+634 TGMTVI
-640 FSLTPAV
+640 FSVTPAV
-647 LAFACASATG
+647 LAFVCACATG

>member
-1 MHRDLIGA
+1 MNPI
-9 RSYELEILEF
+9 ILE
-19 FGPVAAHAQFLTGPI
+19 L
-34 AMNDVIL
+34 NDIH
-41 DLSGIEK
+41 K
-48 HYQNG
+48 HYVNG
-53 DTVVRALDGVSLKIH
+53 DATVRALGGISLKIRR
-68 SGEFVAIM
+68 GEFVAIM

-92 LDRPTSGSYRVL
+92 LDRPTAGSYRVL
-104 GKEAANLSADEL
+104 GKEAAHLSADEL

-151 LPKQKRSQ
+151 LPKQKRSR
-159 RANRLLQRLGMADR
+159 RAAGLLHKLGLSDR
-173 TDHRPAE
+173 TDHRPSE

-212 SKSGDEVLVL
+212 SKSGDEVLTL
-222 LKELHAEGRTIILI
+222 LKELHAEGRTLILI
-236 THAET
+236 THAEN
-241 VAQHASRIVR
+241 VACNAGRIVR
-251 IQDGQIL
+251 IQDGRIL
-258 EDSGVVRKETSSPVD
+258 EDSGAAETSASEAIEEADPD
-273 TELNLKSAVTLAAS
+273 LSSAVTFAAS
-287 IHEALV
+287 LQEALV
-293 TAWRSLRVNIFRTVL
+293 TAWRSLQVNLFRTIL

-344 LMLIR
+344 LMLVR

-359 DIVTLIPEDA
+359 DIATLVPEDA
-369 AAIRALPNIE
+369 AAIRALPNVE

-387 RMTVRFGNRD
+387 RITVRQGNRD

-406 EDFPKARDWK
+406 ADFPSARDWP
-416 VADGQFFNADD
+416 VAEGQFFNADD
-427 MKQYAPVVV
+427 MKTYAPVVV
-436 LGRTVAKTLFPD
+436 LGRTVATTLFP
-448 GGEVVGN
+448 GGASPVGKF
-455 YVLLKNV
+455 VLLKNV

-477 NGSDQDDVIFTP
+477 SGSDQDDVIFVP

-501 YLSSITIKVADAGD
+501 YLSSITIKVRDAAV
-515 IVATQERVE
+515 IEATQEQVE
-524 NLLRERHRTEDFS
+524 SLLRSRHRTEDFS

-621 ILVGVAAGMILRY
+621 ILVGVIAGIVLRY
-634 SGMSVI
+634 TGMSVI
-640 FSLTPAV
+640 FSITPAL

>member
-1 MHRDLIGA
+1 MKTP
-9 RSYELEILEF
+9 ILELKDI
-19 FGPVAAHAQFLTGPI
+19 H
-34 AMNDVIL
+34 
-41 DLSGIEK
+41 K
-48 HYQNG
+48 HYING
-53 DTVVRALDGVSLKIH
+53 DTTVRALDGVSLTIH
-68 SGEFVAIM
+68 RGEFVAIM

-92 LDRPTSGSYRVL
+92 LDRPTSGSYLVL
-104 GKEAANLSADEL
+104 GKEAAHLSPDEL
-116 AALRRET
+116 AALRRGT

-151 LPKQKRSQ
+151 LSKQKRVQ
-159 RANRLLQRLGMADR
+159 RASGLLQRLGLGDR

-193 ALVNDPPV
+193 ALVNNPPV

-212 SKSGDEVLVL
+212 SKSGEEVLAL
-222 LKELHAEGRTIILI
+222 LKQLHADGRTIILI
-236 THAET
+236 THAEN
-241 VAQHASRIVR
+241 VARHASRIVR
-251 IQDGQIL
+251 IQDGQIF
-258 EDSGVVRKETSSPVD
+258 EDSGGAERLKIETVGAENSSARGV
-273 TELNLKSAVTLAAS
+273 SFAVSLQ
-287 IHEALV
+287 EALA
-293 TAWRSLRVNIFRTVL
+293 TAWRSLHVNLFRTVL

-328 GSRQKVLDRI
+328 GSRQKVMDRI
-338 SSFGTN
+338 SAFGTN

-349 PGAAGIRNAG
+349 PGAPGIRNTG
-359 DIVTLIPEDA
+359 DIITLVPEDA
-369 AAIRALPNIE
+369 AAIKTLPNIE
-379 TALPERSG
+379 AALPERSS
-387 RMTVRFGNRD
+387 RMTVRYGSID

-406 EDFPKARDWK
+406 EDFSSARDWK
-416 VADGQFFNADD
+416 VAEGQFFYADD
-427 MKQYAPVVV
+427 LKAYAPVVV
-436 LGRTVAKTLFPD
+436 LGRTVARTLFPD
-448 GGEVVGN
+448 GNSPVGK
-455 YVLLKNV
+455 YVLLRNV

-477 NGSDQDDVIFTP
+477 NGSDQDDVIFVP

-501 YLSSITIKVADAGD
+501 YLSSITVKVADTTD
-515 IVATQERVE
+515 IDATQASIEA
-524 NLLRERHRTEDFS
+524 LLKARHRTQDFS
-537 VRNMASFLQAA
+537 VRNMASILQAA

-606 NIEAAVVCAAGGLLG
+606 NIEAAVVCAAGGVLG
-621 ILVGVAAGMILRY
+621 IVVGVVAGMVLRY
-634 SGMSVI
+634 TGMTVVFSV
-640 FSLTPAV
+640 TPAV
-647 LAFACASATG
+647 LAFVCASATG

>member
-1 MHRDLIGA
+1 
-9 RSYELEILEF
+9 
-19 FGPVAAHAQFLTGPI
+19 
-34 AMNDVIL
+34 MNDIIL
-41 DLSGIEK
+41 DLAGIEK
-48 HYQNG
+48 HYHNG
-53 DTVVRALDGVSLKIH
+53 DSVVRALDGVSLKIH

-159 RANRLLQRLGMADR
+159 RATGLLQRLGMADR

-212 SKSGDEVLVL
+212 SKSGDDVLAL
-222 LKELHAEGRTIILI
+222 LNELHAEGRTIILI
-236 THAET
+236 THAEN

-258 EDSGVVRKETSSPVD
+258 EDSGVVRKENCSGLE

-416 VADGQFFNADD
+416 VAEGQFFNSED

-448 GGEVVGN
+448 GGEAVGK

-462 PFLVIGVMSEKGASP
+462 PFLVIGVMTEKGASP

-489 INTGLVRLFGKS
+489 ITTGLVRLFGKS
-501 YLSSITIKVADAGD
+501 YLSSITIKVADAAD
-515 IVATQERVE
+515 IAATQERVE

-606 NIEAAVVCAAGGLLG
+606 NIEAAVVCAAGGLMG

>member
-1 MHRDLIGA
+1 
-9 RSYELEILEF
+9 
-19 FGPVAAHAQFLTGPI
+19 
-34 AMNDVIL
+34 MNDVIL
-41 DLSGIEK
+41 DLTAIEK

-68 SGEFVAIM
+68 TGEFIAIM

-104 GKEAANLSADEL
+104 GKEAANLSPDEL

-151 LPKQKRSQ
+151 LPKQKRSV
-159 RANRLLQRLGMADR
+159 RAKGLLQRLGLGDR

-212 SKSGDEVLVL
+212 SKSGDEVLSL
-222 LKELHAEGRTIILI
+222 LKDLHAEGRTIILI
-236 THAET
+236 THAEN

-251 IQDGQIL
+251 IQDGRIL
-258 EDSGVVRKETSSPVD
+258 DDSGVVKKTSSIPVD
-273 TELNLKSAVTLAAS
+273 ADLNLKSAVTLAAS
-287 IHEALV
+287 MQEALV
-293 TAWRSLRVNIFRTVL
+293 TAWRSLRVNLFRTVL

-369 AAIRALPNIE
+369 AAIKALSNIE

-387 RMTVRFGNRD
+387 RMTVRLGNRD

-406 EDFPKARDWK
+406 EDFPQARDWK
-416 VADGQFFNADD
+416 IAEGQFFNADD

-436 LGRTVAKTLFPD
+436 LGRTVAKILFPD
-448 GGEVVGN
+448 GGEAVGS

-462 PFLVIGVMSEKGASP
+462 PFLVIGVMTEKGASP

-489 INTGLVRLFGKS
+489 ISTGLVRLFGKS
-501 YLSSITIKVADAGD
+501 YLSSITVKVSDAADIA
-515 IVATQERVE
+515 ATQERVE

-537 VRNMASFLQAA
+537 VRNMASYLQAA
-548 METQDTFTLLLGT
+548 IETQDTFTLLLGT

-621 ILVGVAAGMILRY
+621 ILVGIAAGMILRY

-640 FSLTPAV
+640 FSITPAL

>member
-1 MHRDLIGA
+1 MKA
-9 RSYELEILEF
+9 PILEL
-19 FGPVAAHAQFLTGPI
+19 HDI
-34 AMNDVIL
+34 H
-41 DLSGIEK
+41 K
-48 HYQNG
+48 HYTSG
-53 DTVVRALDGVSLKIH
+53 DTTVRALDGVSLTIH
-68 SGEFVAIM
+68 RGEFVAIM

-85 LMNIIGC
+85 LMNLIGC
-92 LDRPTSGSYRVL
+92 LDSPTSGSYRVL
-104 GKEAANLSADEL
+104 GKEAAHLSGDEL

-151 LPKQKRSQ
+151 MPKQKRAQ
-159 RANRLLQRLGMADR
+159 RASDLLQRLGLGDR

-212 SKSGDEVLVL
+212 SKSGEEVLNL
-222 LKELHAEGRTIILI
+222 LKGLHAEGRTIILI
-236 THAET
+236 THAEN

-251 IQDGQIL
+251 IQDGRIF
-258 EDSGVVRKETSSPVD
+258 EDSGAADK
-273 TELNLKSAVTLAAS
+273 LAAETNGGES
-287 IHEALV
+287 RNRNGVSFAGSLQEALA
-293 TAWRSLRVNIFRTVL
+293 TAWRSLQVNLFRTVL

-328 GSRQKVLDRI
+328 GSRQKVMDRI
-338 SSFGTN
+338 SAFGTN

-349 PGAAGIRNAG
+349 PGAAGIRNTG
-359 DIVTLIPEDA
+359 DIITLVPEDA
-369 AAIRALPNIE
+369 AAIKTLPNIE
-379 TALPERSG
+379 AALPERSS
-387 RMTVRFGNRD
+387 RMTVRYGNID

-406 EDFPKARDWK
+406 EDFPSARDWK
-416 VADGQFFNADD
+416 VAEGQFFHADD
-427 MKQYAPVVV
+427 LKTYAPVVV

-448 GGEVVGN
+448 GGDPVGK
-455 YVLLKNV
+455 YVLLRNV
-462 PFLVIGVMSEKGASP
+462 PFLVIGVMTEKGASP
-477 NGSDQDDVIFTP
+477 NGNDQDDVIFVP

-501 YLSSITIKVADAGD
+501 YLSSITVKVSDTSD
-515 IVATQERVE
+515 IDTTQAAIEA
-524 NLLRERHRTEDFS
+524 LLKARHRTEDFS
-537 VRNMASFLQAA
+537 VRNMASILQAA

-588 IGIRMATGARMRD
+588 IGIRRATGARMRD

-606 NIEAAVVCAAGGLLG
+606 NIEAAVVCAAGGVLG
-621 ILVGVAAGMILRY
+621 ILVGMLAGIALRY
-634 SGMSVI
+634 SGMTVI
-640 FSLTPAV
+640 FSVTPAV
-647 LAFACASATG
+647 LAFVCASVTG

>member
-1 MHRDLIGA
+1 MNA
-9 RSYELEILEF
+9 TILE
-19 FGPVAAHAQFLTGPI
+19 
-34 AMNDVIL
+34 
-41 DLSGIEK
+41 LSDIHK
-48 HYQNG
+48 HYKNG
-53 DTVVRALDGVSLKIH
+53 ETVVRALDGVSLKIRA
-68 SGEFVAIM
+68 GEFVAIM

-92 LDRPTSGSYRVL
+92 LDRPTAGSYKVL
-104 GKEAANLSADEL
+104 GLEAASLEPDEL

-128 QRYNLLATATAG
+128 QKYNLLATATAG

-151 LPKQKRSQ
+151 LSKHKRTR
-159 RANRLLQRLGMADR
+159 RAIELLERLGLGDR
-173 TDHRPAE
+173 TDHRPSE
-180 LSGGQQQRVAIAR
+180 LSGGQQQRVAVAR

-212 SKSGDEVLVL
+212 SKSGEEVLGL
-222 LKELHAEGRTIILI
+222 LKQLHAEGRTIILI
-236 THAET
+236 THAENI
-241 VAQHASRIVR
+241 AQTAERIVR
-251 IQDGQIL
+251 LQDGRII
-258 EDSGVVRKETSSPVD
+258 EDSGARAVPGTASNEGGR
-273 TELNLKSAVTLAAS
+273 ELSGGVSFAAS
-287 IHEALV
+287 AQEALT
-293 TAWRSLRVNIFRTVL
+293 TAWRSLRVNLFRTSL

-349 PGAAGIRNAG
+349 PGAAGMRNSG
-359 DIVTLIPEDA
+359 DIATLVPEDA
-369 AAIRALPNIE
+369 EAIKALPNIE
-379 TALPERSG
+379 TALPERNG
-387 RMTVRFGNRD
+387 RATVRFGNID

-406 EDFPKARDWK
+406 AEFPSARDWP
-416 VADGQFFNADD
+416 VAEGVFFTADD
-427 MKQYAPVVV
+427 VKHYAAIMV
-436 LGRTVAKTLFPD
+436 LGKTVAKTLFPD
-448 GGEVVGN
+448 GRNPIGK
-455 YVLLKNV
+455 YVLMRNV

-477 NGSDQDDVIFTP
+477 FGSDQDDVIFVP
-489 INTGLVRLFGKS
+489 ITTGLVRLFGKS
-501 YLSSITIKVADAGD
+501 YLSSITVKVSDTTD
-515 IVATQERVE
+515 IQGTQASIEA
-524 NLLRERHRTEDFS
+524 LLKARHRTEDFS
-537 VRNMASFLQAA
+537 VRNMASYLQAA

-606 NIEAAVVCAAGGLLG
+606 NIEAAVVCAAGGVLG
-621 ILVGVAAGMILRY
+621 IVVGVGAGMVLRY

-640 FSLTPAV
+640 FSVAPAV
-647 LAFACASATG
+647 LAFVCASATG

-671 DPVVALASE
+671 DPVIALASE

>member
-1 MHRDLIGA
+1 MNA
-9 RSYELEILEF
+9 TILE
-19 FGPVAAHAQFLTGPI
+19 
-34 AMNDVIL
+34 
-41 DLSGIEK
+41 LSDIHK
-48 HYQNG
+48 HYKNG
-53 DTVVRALDGVSLKIH
+53 ETVVRALDGVSLKIRG
-68 SGEFVAIM
+68 GEFVAIM

-92 LDRPTSGSYRVL
+92 LDRPTAGSYKVL
-104 GKEAANLSADEL
+104 GREAAHLEPDDL

-128 QRYNLLATATAG
+128 QKYNLLATATAC

-159 RANRLLQRLGMADR
+159 RAIDLLERLGLGDR
-173 TDHRPAE
+173 TDHRPSE

-212 SKSGDEVLVL
+212 SKSGDEVLAL
-222 LKELHAEGRTIILI
+222 LRKLHTEGRTIILI
-236 THAET
+236 THAENI
-241 VAQHASRIVR
+241 AQNAERIVR
-251 IQDGQIL
+251 LQDGRII
-258 EDSGVVRKETSSPVD
+258 EDIGAAASDG
-273 TELNLKSAVTLAAS
+273 AVTGDGERELSDGVSFAAS
-287 IHEALV
+287 VQEALT
-293 TAWRSLRVNIFRTVL
+293 TAWRSLRVNLFRTAL

-349 PGAAGIRNAG
+349 PGAAGIRNSG
-359 DIVTLIPEDA
+359 DIATLVPEDA
-369 AAIRALPNIE
+369 EAIKALPNIE
-379 TALPERSG
+379 TALPERNG
-387 RMTVRFGNRD
+387 RATARYGNID

-406 EDFPKARDWK
+406 AEFPAARDWP
-416 VADGQFFNADD
+416 VAEGQFFNADD
-427 MKQYAPVVV
+427 MKHYAAVVV
-436 LGRTVAKTLFPD
+436 LGKTVAKTLFPD
-448 GGEVVGN
+448 GRDPVGK
-455 YVLLKNV
+455 YVLMRNV
-462 PFLVIGVMSEKGASP
+462 PFIVIGVMSEKGASP
-477 NGSDQDDVIFTP
+477 FGSDQDDVIFVP
-489 INTGLVRLFGKS
+489 ITTGLVRIFGKN
-501 YLSSITIKVADAGD
+501 YLSSITVKVTDASD
-515 IVATQERVE
+515 IEATQGRVE
-524 NLLRERHRTEDFS
+524 SLLKNRHKTEDFS
-537 VRNMASFLQAA
+537 VRNMASYLQAA

-606 NIEAAVVCAAGGLLG
+606 NIEAAVVCAAGGVLG
-621 ILVGVAAGMILRY
+621 ILVGVGAGLVLRY
-634 SGMSVI
+634 SGMAVI
-640 FSLTPAV
+640 FSIAPAV
-647 LAFACASATG
+647 LAFVCASATG

-664 ARKAARL
+664 ARKAAQL
-671 DPVVALASE
+671 DPVIALASE